1 MSLAFLTK
9 PIGGSKKDAELPGG
23 PKGDRSRKTDP
34 IRRGG
39 AGSSA
44 TAGGAPRVDLMP
56 PEIRLR
62 RSQLRTRRSLR
73 LALFGMFVVVV
84 VACAGT
90 WAFNGLAQTALT
102 DAKVQQQAL
111 VAEQAKYSDVTIVKD
126 SIKLIQAGQIVGDSS
141 EIDWQGY
148 LTKLQGTLPD
158 GVTLTTVT
166 VDSATPLKSYA
177 QTTTPLQGGRIAT
190 LEFTAA
196 STTLPSIPLWLNGLK
211 TLPGFVDATP
221 GSVALTATGYT
232 ADVSM
237 HINADAL
244 VNRFLPKSG
253 KTSATTGTDATGT
266 AAPGADPTGTATP
279 GANPTTGGN

>member
-9 PIGGSKKDAELPGG
+9 PIGGSKKDAESPNPKDSRSQKPDPG
-23 PKGDRSRKTDP
+23 
-34 IRRGG
+34 RRGG
-39 AGSSA
+39 SGPNAPV
-44 TAGGAPRVDLMP
+44 GGAPRVDLMP
-56 PEIRLR
+56 PEIHLR

-73 LALFGMFVVVV
+73 LALFGVFVVVV

-102 DAKVQQQAL
+102 DANSQQQAL

-141 EIDWQGY
+141 EIDWQSY
-148 LTKLQGTLPD
+148 LTKLQGTLPA

-196 STTLPSIPLWLNGLK
+196 SASLPSIPLWLNGLK

-221 GSVALTATGYT
+221 GSVTLTDTGYT

-244 VNRFLPKSG
+244 ANRFLPKAG
-253 KTSATTGTDATGT
+253 KTPSATGTDTTGAATSGT
-266 AAPGADPTGTATP
+266 EPTGAATP
-279 GANPTTGGN
+279 SADPTTGGN

>member
-9 PIGGSKKDAELPGG
+9 PIGGSKKDSEQPGG
-23 PKGDRSRKTDP
+23 PKGSRSQKADP

-39 AGSSA
+39 PGSSA
-44 TAGGAPRVDLMP
+44 TVGGTPRVDLMP

-73 LALFGMFVVVV
+73 LALFGVFVVVV

-90 WAFNGLAQTALT
+90 WAFNGLAQTALMET
-102 DAKVQQQAL
+102 KAQQQAL
-111 VAEQAKYSDVTIVKD
+111 VTEQAKYSDVTIVKD

-148 LTKLQGTLPD
+148 LTKLQGTLPE

-190 LEFTAA
+190 LQFTAA
-196 STTLPSIPLWLNGLK
+196 SATLPSIPLWLNGLR

-221 GSVALTATGYT
+221 GSVNLTDAGYT

-244 VNRFLPKSG
+244 ANRFLP
-253 KTSATTGTDATGT
+253 TSDKNPSTTGTT
-266 AAPGADPTGTATP
+266 APGTDPTGAATP
-279 GANPTTGGN
+279 SASPTTGGN